1 MYCKRARLLSS
12 DPRLFIHSFMNG
24 KFMVKKQERQNIF
37 PSAGAGALTSNFTLS
52 PAPPSMKKLRS
63 KGFYLVIS
71 LRHCRVTWGTHA
83 RCWSVCLQYCE
94 WILPFFNG
102 NLQQHHFI
110 FIVYYRGRKVS
121 SSFLWLT
128 SFFPQSGRF
137 TSNIFDEDT
146 TPTVHAAGTADEGQ
160 NEGVTCPYC
169 TLPPVSSVL
178 LFSYI
183 THVEYWSATRK
194 RISCDSFVPDWWQD
208 RIVIKLQLTGK
219 SRLILCLFSNFCVF
233 SFNIR

>member
-94 WILPFFNG
+94 WILPFFKG

-146 TPTVHAAGTADEGQ
+146 TLQQSMLPAPPTKARTKEWHALI
-160 NEGVTCPYC
+160 VPF
-169 TLPPVSSVL
+169 LPSP
-178 LFSYI
+178 
-183 THVEYWSATRK
+183 
-194 RISCDSFVPDWWQD
+194 P
-208 RIVIKLQLTGK
+208 
-219 SRLILCLFSNFCVF
+219 F
-233 SFNIR
+233 SFFPISLTLNTDQQRASASHVTPSFRTDDKIES